1 MYTRSPFTEYVVI
14 SSHSFVEKNKD
25 KTTTQHMSE
34 LVVTISNWHFVRD
47 NLSNP
52 RINRCTLA
60 DCAIGLKLSSS
71 VFKPASVA
79 ASDKPSEHTYYFDRN
94 GTTIPYEAF
103 FALLQ
108 NKDFEEFLNHVKR
121 RYEDSAGPLGI
132 NAEEDED
139 QGHDIAGAPSCSQGT
154 QNQEEA
160 VAEEAE
166 EEEEDCEE
174 APKSKKAKKQNN
186 KKKA

>member
-25 KTTTQHMSE
+25 KTTTNHMSE

-47 NLSNP
+47 NLNNP
-52 RINRCTLA
+52 RINRCTLF
-60 DCAIGLKLSSS
+60 DCTIGLKLSSS

-79 ASDKPSEHTYYFDRN
+79 ASDTPSEHTYYFDRN
-94 GTTIPYEAF
+94 GAAIPYEAF

-108 NKDFEEFLNHVKR
+108 NKDFEDFLKHVKR
-121 RYEDSAGPLGI
+121 RYEETAGPLDI
-132 NAEEDED
+132 NAEEEE
-139 QGHDIAGAPSCSQGT
+139 QGHDLADAPSCSKDAQS
-154 QNQEEA
+154 QEEVVA
-160 VAEEAE
+160 EEAEEAE
-166 EEEEDCEE
+166 EEEEEG
-174 APKSKKAKKQNN
+174 PKSKKSKKQNN